1 MPAGGCERGILRPRS
16 LSRGRFRGVN
26 PLPGGHAWLGSL
38 AMSDM
43 RIAVLGAA
51 GRMGQALTRV
61 LVETP
66 GCAVAGG
73 IEAKGSPQV
82 GRDLGEV
89 AGLAPLGVAITD
101 DPLPV
106 FAHVDGV
113 LDFTTPAS
121 TTAFAALSAQAR
133 IVHVIGTTGLSA
145 ADEAKIEAAARHAAI
160 VKAGNMSQGVNLLSV
175 LAARV
180 AEALGPEFDI
190 EILEM
195 HHRHKRDAPSG
206 TSLLL
211 GQAAAKARGIS
222 LEERGVR
229 TRDGDIGPRRE
240 GDIGFAT
247 LRGGDVVGE
256 HRVIFAGPGER
267 IELAHIANDRG
278 IFARGAVKAALWAR
292 GRAPG
297 LYTMTDVL
305 GL

>member
-1 MPAGGCERGILRPRS
+1 
-16 LSRGRFRGVN
+16 
-26 PLPGGHAWLGSL
+26 
-38 AMSDM
+38 M

-66 GCAVAGG
+66 GCTVAGG
-73 IEAKGSPQV
+73 IEAKGSPFV
-82 GRDLGEV
+82 GRDVGEM
-89 AGLAPLGVAITD
+89 AGLEPVGVAITD

-121 TTAFAALSAQAR
+121 TVAFAALSAQAR
-133 IVHVIGTTGLSA
+133 IVHVIGTTGLSP
-145 ADEAKIEAAARHAAI
+145 ADEAKIEAAARHATI
-160 VKAGNMSQGVNLLSV
+160 VKAGNMSQGVNLLAV
-175 LAARV
+175 LTAEVAR
-180 AEALGPEFDI
+180 ALGPDFDI
-190 EILEM
+190 EILEL

-206 TSLLL
+206 TSLML
-211 GQAAAKARGIS
+211 GAAAAKGRAVS

-229 TRDGDIGPRRE
+229 SRDGDTGPRRE
-240 GDIGFAT
+240 GDIGFAS

-267 IELAHIANDRG
+267 IELAHIATDRG
-278 IFARGAVKAALWAR
+278 IFARGAVKAAVWAR
-292 GRAPG
+292 GRDPG
-297 LYTMTDVL
+297 LYAMQDVL

>member
-1 MPAGGCERGILRPRS
+1 
-16 LSRGRFRGVN
+16 
-26 PLPGGHAWLGSL
+26 
-38 AMSDM
+38 MSDM
-43 RIAVLGAA
+43 RLAVLGAA

-61 LVETP
+61 IAETP
-66 GCAVAGG
+66 GCAVAGA
-73 IEAKGSPQV
+73 IEAKGSPHV
-82 GRDLGEV
+82 GRDAGEI
-89 AGLAPLGVAITD
+89 AGLAPLGIAISD

-106 FAHVDGV
+106 FAHIDGV
-113 LDFTTPAS
+113 FDFTTPAS
-121 TTAFAALSAQAR
+121 TVAFAGLSAQAR

-145 ADEAKIEAAARHAAI
+145 ADEAKIEAAARHATI
-160 VKAGNMSQGVNLLSV
+160 VKAGNMSQGVNLLAA

-211 GQAAAKARGIS
+211 GRAMAEARGVS

-229 TRDGDIGPRRE
+229 TRDGDVGPRRE
-240 GDIGFAT
+240 GDIGFAA
-247 LRGGDVVGE
+247 LRGGDMVGE

-267 IELAHIANDRG
+267 IELAHIATDRG

-297 LYTMTDVL
+297 LYAMTDVL

>member
-1 MPAGGCERGILRPRS
+1 MK
-16 LSRGRFRGVN
+16 
-26 PLPGGHAWLGSL
+26 
-38 AMSDM
+38 
-43 RIAVLGAA
+43 IAVLGAA
-51 GRMGQALTRV
+51 GRMGQALTAV
-61 LVETP
+61 LAATP
-66 GCAVAGG
+66 GCTIAGG
-73 IEAKGSPQV
+73 IEAKGSPYV
-82 GRDLGEV
+82 GRDLGEL
-89 AGLAPLGVAITD
+89 AGLDPLGVAITD

-133 IVHVIGTTGLSA
+133 IVHVIGTTGFSPE
-145 ADEAKIEAAARHAAI
+145 DEAKIDAAARHATI
-160 VKAGNMSQGVNLLSV
+160 IKAGNMSQGVNLLAV
-175 LAARV
+175 LTARV
-180 AEALGPEFDI
+180 AAALGPEFDI

-206 TSLLL
+206 TSLML
-211 GQAAAKARGIS
+211 GRAAADARAVS

-229 TRDGDIGPRRE
+229 TRDGDTGPRRE
-240 GDIGFAT
+240 GDIGFAA

-267 IELAHIANDRG
+267 IELAHIATDRG

-292 GRAPG
+292 GKEPG
-297 LYTMTDVL
+297 LYSMQDVL

>member
-1 MPAGGCERGILRPRS
+1 
-16 LSRGRFRGVN
+16 
-26 PLPGGHAWLGSL
+26 
-38 AMSDM
+38 
-43 RIAVLGAA
+43 VLGAA

-61 LVETP
+61 IAETP
-66 GCAVAGG
+66 GCAVAGA
-73 IEAKGSPQV
+73 IEAKGSPHV
-82 GRDLGEV
+82 GRDAGEI
-89 AGLAPLGVAITD
+89 AGLGSLGIAITD

-106 FAHVDGV
+106 FAQIDGV
-113 LDFTTPAS
+113 LDFTAPAS
-121 TTAFAALSAQAR
+121 TVAFAGLSAQAR
-133 IVHVIGTTGLSA
+133 IVHVIGTTGLSP
-145 ADEAKIEAAARHAAI
+145 ADEAKIEAAARHATI
-160 VKAGNMSQGVNLLSV
+160 VKAGNMSQGVNLLAA

-211 GQAAAKARGIS
+211 GRAMAGARGVS
-222 LEERGVR
+222 LDERGVR
-229 TRDGDIGPRRE
+229 TRDGDVGPRRE
-240 GDIGFAT
+240 GDIGFAA

-267 IELAHIANDRG
+267 IELAHIATDRG

-297 LYTMTDVL
+297 LYAMTDVL